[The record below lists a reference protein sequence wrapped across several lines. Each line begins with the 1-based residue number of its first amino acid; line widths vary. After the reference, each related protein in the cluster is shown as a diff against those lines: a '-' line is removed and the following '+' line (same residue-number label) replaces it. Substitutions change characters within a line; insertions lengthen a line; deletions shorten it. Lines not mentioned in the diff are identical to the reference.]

1 MTRNSLV
8 AFCKLSILNF
18 LCIVSHWRKLYAF
31 RFFTLRQDG
40 VSRRAHINFC
50 IKSSFVR
57 SRAGRP
63 QALLIEI
70 KELLVG
76 LNAGFSLAGF
86 SSLFLKQAGRVV
98 ADVLYLLYLV
108 LALSLPVENVVGCW
122 GLL

>member
-1 MTRNSLV
+1 
-8 AFCKLSILNF
+8 
-18 LCIVSHWRKLYAF
+18 
-31 RFFTLRQDG
+31 
-40 VSRRAHINFC
+40 
-50 IKSSFVR
+50 
-57 SRAGRP
+57 
-63 QALLIEI
+63 LLIEI

>member
-1 MTRNSLV
+1 MNS
-8 AFCKLSILNF
+8 FS
-18 LCIVSHWRKLYAF
+18 IVSHWRKLYAF

-40 VSRRAHINFC
+40 ISRRAHIDFC

-70 KELLVG
+70 EELLVG
-76 LNAGFSLAGF
+76 LNANISLAGF

-98 ADVLYLLYLV
+98 ADVLYLLYLI
-108 LALSLPVENVVGCW
+108 LALGLPVENIVGGW